1 MDRAADPAAVR
12 PAAAA
17 RGPWWRPARTSP
29 ATLVAGTV
37 LALLV
42 VGAVLAPWLAP
53 HRPYD
58 LASLDLAQSLRPPI
72 GAPGSDWR
80 HPLGTDE
87 QGRDLLSGLLYGI
100 RSSLAIALAAV
111 SLAFAA
117 GTAVGLVAV
126 RFGGFIDALFMRL
139 GDIQLAF
146 PAVLVAM
153 LVDGLARVLMP
164 SAAVDGLLAGGV
176 IVLAIAMASW
186 VAYARVVR
194 AGAAVEL
201 RKDYVAAAR
210 LAGAGDGRILFAHVL
225 PNVIGSALVL
235 ASINLATA
243 IMIEATLSFLGVGLP
258 PDTPS
263 LGTMVATGYRFLFS
277 GEWWLVLL
285 PGLALVALCVSLNV
299 IADGLRDSLDPRL
312 R

>member
-1 MDRAADPAAVR
+1 MDAPAGIDRPGEGRSMHRAR
-12 PAAAA
+12 P
-17 RGPWWRPARTSP
+17 S
-29 ATLVAGTV
+29 LSMMIAGAV
-37 LALLV
+37 LAVLV
-42 VGAVLAPWLAP
+42 IGAVLAPWLAP

-58 LASLDLAQSLRPPI
+58 LAALELAQSLRPPI
-72 GAPGSDWR
+72 GMPGGDWR

-87 QGRDLLSGLLYGI
+87 QGRDILSGLLYGL
-100 RSSLAIALAAV
+100 RTSLAIAIAAV
-111 SLAFAA
+111 SLALVT
-117 GTAVGLVAV
+117 GTAIGLVAA
-126 RFGGFIDALFMRL
+126 RFGGLVDALFMRL
-139 GDIQLAF
+139 GDVQLSF
-146 PAVLVAM
+146 PAILVAM
-153 LVDGLARVLMP
+153 LVDGVARTLLP
-164 SAAVDGLLAGGV
+164 AVASDALLAGFV
-176 IVLAIAMASW
+176 IVVAIALANW
-186 VAYARVVR
+186 VAYARVIR

-201 RKDYVAAAR
+201 RKDYIAAAR
-210 LAGAGDGRILFAHVL
+210 LAGAGHWRILFAHVL
-225 PNVIGSALVL
+225 PNVAGAALVL
-235 ASINLATA
+235 ASINFATA